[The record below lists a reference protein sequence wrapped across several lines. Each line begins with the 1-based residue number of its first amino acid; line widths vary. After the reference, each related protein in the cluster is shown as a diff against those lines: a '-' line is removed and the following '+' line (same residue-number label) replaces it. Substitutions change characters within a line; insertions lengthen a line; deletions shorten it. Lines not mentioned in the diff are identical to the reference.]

1 MQKRT
6 VAILIP
12 AFKLFLI
19 GMPGV
24 GKSYW
29 GAIVAQHIGLPFI
42 DLDTLIANGE
52 GVSITELF
60 AKYGEASFREKERN
74 YLNQIV
80 TNNTEPSVVACGGGT
95 PFFYDNMQ
103 QMKEAGRVVYLSA
116 DIDFLIGN
124 LTKEENTRPLLTNR
138 NTIRQQLEML
148 YTQRKE
154 YYLQA
159 HYILQAKDISV
170 ATFVE
175 ILRDV

>member
-1 MQKRT
+1 MQERT
-6 VAILIP
+6 VSIPIP

-29 GAIVAQHIGLPFI
+29 GAIVAQYIGLPFI
-42 DLDTLIANGE
+42 DLDTLMTNSE
-52 GVSITELF
+52 GVSVTELF
-60 AKYGEASFREKERN
+60 AKYGEAGFREIERK
-74 YLNQIV
+74 YLKQIIS
-80 TNNTEPSVVACGGGT
+80 NKTEPSVIACGGGT
-95 PFFYDNMQ
+95 PCFYDNMHL
-103 QMKEAGRVVYLSA
+103 MKEAGRVVYLSA
-116 DIDFLIGN
+116 DIDFLMGN
-124 LTKEENTRPLLTNR
+124 LTKEENTRPLLTNK
-138 NTIRQQLEML
+138 NTIRQKLEIL

-154 YYLQA
+154 YYHQA